1 MNLLGGTLRK
11 KKGLNKFIFSDFR
24 DFFQFLEKKNIYN
37 EKWKK
42 KNLMQKL
49 WEWLLHKLNCD

>member
-1 MNLLGGTLRK
+1 MNLLGGTLR

-42 KNLMQKL
+42 KN
-49 WEWLLHKLNCD
+49 

>member
-1 MNLLGGTLRK
+1 MNLLGGTLR

-24 DFFQFLEKKNIYN
+24 DFFQFLEKKKIFIMKNG
-37 EKWKK
+37 K

>member
-24 DFFQFLEKKNIYN
+24 DFFQFLEKKIFIMKNG
-37 EKWKK
+37 KK
-42 KNLMQKL
+42 KN
-49 WEWLLHKLNCD
+49 